1 MRLFFISSIIIIST
15 AVSLHAETATVIT
28 KQTAIRESCRF
39 FSPVKATVHYDDVLE
54 IISKEGDWY
63 RVQFKGFQGCIH
75 KSSIKKREIFFHH
88 AIGLEKQFKWVDE
101 VALAG

>member
-1 MRLFFISSIIIIST
+1 MRLFFISFIIVIST

-39 FSPVKATVHYDDVLE
+39 FSPVKVNVHYNDVLE

-63 RVQFKGFQGCIH
+63 KVKFKGVEGCIH
-75 KSSIKKREIFFHH
+75 KGSIEKKSISLSKLV
-88 AIGLEKQFKWVDE
+88 GSEK
-101 VALAG
+101 